1 MMNLFY
7 KIDNFLSSV
16 ANWSFGLQ
24 SSLGKIISA

>member
-7 KIDNFLSSV
+7 KMDIFLSSV
-16 ANWSFGLQ
+16 ATWSFGLQ